1 MYLSKYEIHLE
12 NALSELR
19 TVQNLT
25 PYIQINP
32 YKEKLKLAED
42 YTGLLP
48 EDARRSRKT
57 HDAGGRHKLR
67 IQETDRVLAKLKA
80 ERTELEA
87 KREPA
92 SGSCPSRSNRFRIC
106 PAAFPRCWTSG
117 SSSSG
122 SARFRKTIIRNLKI
136 ISMKIQRSVFYQCH
150 SDSQYIWGIYFCPK
164 DQISKID
171 AVYAS
176 MHFERIYLPNEYEGT
191 PEEAYQSPDHRKGTG
206 GSRYPFL

>member
-1 MYLSKYEIHLE
+1 MIVKMKFLSITGPKADIDRVVEQYLSKYEIHLE
-12 NALSELR
+12 NALSELK

-48 EDARRSRKT
+48 EDARKT
-57 HDAGGRHKLR
+57 GKPMTLESAINC
-67 IQETDRVLAKLKA
+67 IQETDRVLAKLKPNA
-80 ERTELEA
+80 RSW
-87 KREPA
+87 KQRETG

-136 ISMKIQRSVFYQCH
+136 ISMKIQSPF
-150 SDSQYIWGIYFCPK
+150 S
-164 DQISKID
+164 IS
-171 AVYAS
+171 ATLTAS
-176 MHFERIYLPNEYEGT
+176 I
-191 PEEAYQSPDHRKGTG
+191 SG
-206 GSRYPFL
+206 GSTSVPKTRSAR